1 MSISSINSI
10 DTNIYNEKIKAA
22 ANPAEANTLFY
33 GDFGDLKG
41 DSAEFSSVSS
51 KSETSTLR
59 DEFNSVKEEQGL
71 IGKAWDGIKNFF
83 NMKTGSDNIED
94 TITKYENGEI
104 SEQEAKSA
112 LENYKN
118 GQKMCV
124 DVAADITSGIIAVG
138 AAALAPVTGG
148 ASLLV
153 AAGAGA
159 VSKTAIKASD
169 AFLAGREYELKDL
182 GYDLITGSV
191 NGAIAPLSNALGGAA
206 GTGVAKA
213 CGLNVVN
220 GAAKTTG
227 KGMIAN
233 LLARQGASYVAKE
246 GTKLSAGVIG
256 AKVLS
261 YGADMAVDG
270 ALSGAADGFSR
281 ALGEGRIDDIKDETL
296 NGALGGLIAA
306 PVIGGSMRLAFKG
319 ASSLGSKMFHSA
331 GETLSDTAS
340 NGTARK
346 ITSSFDTDDLARQTI
361 KETSA
366 FGENPVIF
374 ESVQDALDYM
384 KKSENPKIKE
394 ILKSYNDR
402 IEKGKK
408 VPLQRLQDALNLVE
422 NPAYD
427 ERLKLFSSSLA
438 QQYADD
444 VSMRKT
450 QRELLDILGVSD
462 DMVYNPEKKIYTLE
476 SEYGKISAR
485 SKGKD
490 SVAPKIRNK
499 VLSLKEDFPLDE
511 AAASS
516 MIGDAHGMR
525 IVAADS
531 VLSEEKLSGIIRA
544 NVSDDSEYE
553 LFMRY
558 ITKGDGKIEKSMLP
572 KLRSIEKQ
580 VYDKAREVQSGK
592 FTENLAKALEE
603 DKIRITEL
611 HNYAGRDGI
620 AYFSD
625 IQTDRLKSAYE
636 TWYNK
641 MLKIAQK
648 SPETSNYKIIKQD
661 GLTCLQDCKGYVFK
675 PKMLVE
681 SVSNSKGA
689 IKDTG
694 YTAAQMNIVT
704 KDGVQEELQ
713 YRGTG
718 TDKLAEL
725 EHVPYDIK
733 KNKDSVQRP
742 EYDFIRSIFE
752 KHKNDDDFDKLY
764 NQYLSDTYKTTR
776 RAELGFFGTVPDI
789 SDYLGDKLTPDELD
803 AISFEGLRKLHNYT
817 KKLVDKQNAA

>member
-340 NGTARK
+340 DGTARK
-346 ITSSFDTDDLARQTI
+346 ITSSFDTDDLARL
-361 KETSA
+361 A
-366 FGENPVIF
+366 RF
-374 ESVQDALDYM
+374 
-384 KKSENPKIKE
+384 
-394 ILKSYNDR
+394 
-402 IEKGKK
+402 
-408 VPLQRLQDALNLVE
+408 QR
-422 NPAYD
+422 
-427 ERLKLFSSSLA
+427 
-438 QQYADD
+438 
-444 VSMRKT
+444 
-450 QRELLDILGVSD
+450 
-462 DMVYNPEKKIYTLE
+462 
-476 SEYGKISAR
+476 
-485 SKGKD
+485 
-490 SVAPKIRNK
+490 
-499 VLSLKEDFPLDE
+499 
-511 AAASS
+511 
-516 MIGDAHGMR
+516 
-525 IVAADS
+525 
-531 VLSEEKLSGIIRA
+531 
-544 NVSDDSEYE
+544 
-553 LFMRY
+553 
-558 ITKGDGKIEKSMLP
+558 
-572 KLRSIEKQ
+572 
-580 VYDKAREVQSGK
+580 
-592 FTENLAKALEE
+592 
-603 DKIRITEL
+603 
-611 HNYAGRDGI
+611 
-620 AYFSD
+620 
-625 IQTDRLKSAYE
+625 
-636 TWYNK
+636 
-641 MLKIAQK
+641 
-648 SPETSNYKIIKQD
+648 
-661 GLTCLQDCKGYVFK
+661 
-675 PKMLVE
+675 
-681 SVSNSKGA
+681 
-689 IKDTG
+689 
-694 YTAAQMNIVT
+694 
-704 KDGVQEELQ
+704 
-713 YRGTG
+713 
-718 TDKLAEL
+718 
-725 EHVPYDIK
+725 
-733 KNKDSVQRP
+733 
-742 EYDFIRSIFE
+742 
-752 KHKNDDDFDKLY
+752 
-764 NQYLSDTYKTTR
+764 
-776 RAELGFFGTVPDI
+776 
-789 SDYLGDKLTPDELD
+789 
-803 AISFEGLRKLHNYT
+803 
-817 KKLVDKQNAA
+817 

>member
-22 ANPAEANTLFY
+22 ANPAEANSLFY

-41 DSAEFSSVSS
+41 DSAEFLSVSS

-340 NGTARK
+340 DGTARK
-346 ITSSFDTDDLARQTI
+346 ITSSFDTDDLARQTT

-499 VLSLKEDFPLDE
+499 VLGLKEDFPLDE

-558 ITKGDGKIEKSMLP
+558 ITKGEGKIEKSMLP

-641 MLKIAQK
+641 MLKIAQE
-648 SPETSNYKIIKQD
+648 SPETSNYKIIEKD
-661 GLTCLQDCKGYVFK
+661 GLTCLQDCKGYVFE
-675 PKMLVE
+675 PKMLIE
-681 SVSNSKGA
+681 SVSNSKDA
-689 IKDTG
+689 IKGTG
-694 YTAAQMNIVT
+694 YTAAQMNIIT

-742 EYDFIRSIFE
+742 EYDFLRSIFG
-752 KHKNDDDFDKLY
+752 KYKNDDDFDKLY

>member
-169 AFLAGREYELKDL
+169 ALLAGREYELKDL

-340 NGTARK
+340 DGTARK
-346 ITSSFDTDDLARQTI
+346 ITSSFDTDDLARQTT

-499 VLSLKEDFPLDE
+499 VLGLKEDFPLDE

-558 ITKGDGKIEKSMLP
+558 ITKGEGKIEKSMLP

-648 SPETSNYKIIKQD
+648 SPETSNYKIIEKD
-661 GLTCLQDCKGYVFK
+661 GLTCLQDCKGYVFE
-675 PKMLVE
+675 PKMLIE
-681 SVSNSKGA
+681 SVSNSKDA

-694 YTAAQMNIVT
+694 YTAAQMNIIT

-742 EYDFIRSIFE
+742 EYDFLRSIFG
-752 KHKNDDDFDKLY
+752 KYKNDDDFDKLY

>member
-169 AFLAGREYELKDL
+169 ALLAGREYELKDL

-340 NGTARK
+340 DGTARK

-422 NPAYD
+422 NPTYD

-499 VLSLKEDFPLDE
+499 VLGLKEDFPLDE

-558 ITKGDGKIEKSMLP
+558 ITKGEGKIEKSMLP

-641 MLKIAQK
+641 MLKIAQE
-648 SPETSNYKIIKQD
+648 SPETSNYKIIEKD
-661 GLTCLQDCKGYVFK
+661 GLTCLQDCKGYVFE
-675 PKMLVE
+675 PKMLIE
-681 SVSNSKGA
+681 SVSNSKDA
-689 IKDTG
+689 IKGTG
-694 YTAAQMNIVT
+694 YTAAQMNIIT

-742 EYDFIRSIFE
+742 EYDFLRSIFG
-752 KHKNDDDFDKLY
+752 KYKNDDDFDKLY

>member
-33 GDFGDLKG
+33 GDFGGLKG

-59 DEFNSVKEEQGL
+59 DEFNSIKEEQGL

-346 ITSSFDTDDLARQTI
+346 ITSSFDTDDLARQTT

-641 MLKIAQK
+641 MLKIAQE
-648 SPETSNYKIIKQD
+648 SPETSNYKIIEKD
-661 GLTCLQDCKGYVFK
+661 GLTCLQDCKGYVFE
-675 PKMLVE
+675 PKMLIE
-681 SVSNSKGA
+681 SVSNSKDA
-689 IKDTG
+689 IKGTG
-694 YTAAQMNIVT
+694 YTAAQMNIIT

-742 EYDFIRSIFE
+742 EYDFLRSIFG
-752 KHKNDDDFDKLY
+752 KYKNDDDFDKLY

>member
-59 DEFNSVKEEQGL
+59 DEFNSIKEEQGL

-340 NGTARK
+340 DGTARK

-499 VLSLKEDFPLDE
+499 VLGLKEDFPLDE

-641 MLKIAQK
+641 MLKIAQE
-648 SPETSNYKIIKQD
+648 SPETSNYKIIEKD
-661 GLTCLQDCKGYVFK
+661 GLTCLQDCKGYVFE
-675 PKMLVE
+675 PKMLIE
-681 SVSNSKGA
+681 SVSNSKDA

-694 YTAAQMNIVT
+694 YTAAQMNIIT

-742 EYDFIRSIFE
+742 EYDFLRSIFG
-752 KHKNDDDFDKLY
+752 KYKNDDDFDKLY

>member
-169 AFLAGREYELKDL
+169 ALLAGREYELKDL

-340 NGTARK
+340 DGTARK
-346 ITSSFDTDDLARQTI
+346 ITSSFDTDDLARQTT

-499 VLSLKEDFPLDE
+499 VLGLKEDFPLDE

-558 ITKGDGKIEKSMLP
+558 ITKGEGKIEKSMLP

-641 MLKIAQK
+641 MLKIAQE
-648 SPETSNYKIIKQD
+648 SPETSNYKIIEKD
-661 GLTCLQDCKGYVFK
+661 GLTCLQDCKGYVFE
-675 PKMLVE
+675 PKMLIE
-681 SVSNSKGA
+681 SVSNSKDA
-689 IKDTG
+689 IKGTG
-694 YTAAQMNIVT
+694 YTAAQMNIIT

-742 EYDFIRSIFE
+742 EYDFLRSIFG
-752 KHKNDDDFDKLY
+752 KYKNDDDFDKLY

>member
-169 AFLAGREYELKDL
+169 ALLAGREYELKDL

-306 PVIGGSMRLAFKG
+306 PVIGGSMRLAFRG

-340 NGTARK
+340 DGTARK
-346 ITSSFDTDDLARQTI
+346 ITSSFDTDDLARQTT

-366 FGENPVIF
+366 FGESPVIF

-499 VLSLKEDFPLDE
+499 VLGLKEDFPLDE

-558 ITKGDGKIEKSMLP
+558 ITKGEGKIEKSMLP

-641 MLKIAQK
+641 MLKIAQE
-648 SPETSNYKIIKQD
+648 SPETSNYKIIEKD
-661 GLTCLQDCKGYVFK
+661 GLTCLQDCKGYVFE
-675 PKMLVE
+675 PKMLIE
-681 SVSNSKGA
+681 SVSNSKDA

-694 YTAAQMNIVT
+694 YTAAQMNIIT

-742 EYDFIRSIFE
+742 EYDFLRSIFG
-752 KHKNDDDFDKLY
+752 KYKNDDDFDKLY

>member
-59 DEFNSVKEEQGL
+59 DEFNSIKEEQGL

-169 AFLAGREYELKDL
+169 ALLAGREYELKDL

-340 NGTARK
+340 DGTARK

-499 VLSLKEDFPLDE
+499 VLGLKEDFPLDE

-648 SPETSNYKIIKQD
+648 SPETSNYKIIEKD
-661 GLTCLQDCKGYVFK
+661 GLTCLQDCKGYVFE
-675 PKMLVE
+675 PKMLIE
-681 SVSNSKGA
+681 SVSNSKDA

-694 YTAAQMNIVT
+694 YTAAQMNIIT

-742 EYDFIRSIFE
+742 EYDFLRSIFG
-752 KHKNDDDFDKLY
+752 KYKNDDDFDKLY

>member
-59 DEFNSVKEEQGL
+59 DEFNSIKEEQGL

-306 PVIGGSMRLAFKG
+306 PVIGGSMRLAFRG

-340 NGTARK
+340 DGTARK
-346 ITSSFDTDDLARQTI
+346 ITSSFDTDDLARQTT

-366 FGENPVIF
+366 FGESPVIF

-499 VLSLKEDFPLDE
+499 VLGLKEDFPLDE

-558 ITKGDGKIEKSMLP
+558 ITKGEGKIEKSMLP

-641 MLKIAQK
+641 MLKIAQE
-648 SPETSNYKIIKQD
+648 SPETSNYKIIEKD
-661 GLTCLQDCKGYVFK
+661 GLTCLQDCKGYVFE
-675 PKMLVE
+675 PKMLIE
-681 SVSNSKGA
+681 SVSNSKDA

-694 YTAAQMNIVT
+694 YTAAQMNIIT

-742 EYDFIRSIFE
+742 EYDFLRSIFG
-752 KHKNDDDFDKLY
+752 KYKNDDDFDTLY

-789 SDYLGDKLTPDELD
+789 SDYLGDKLTPDELE

>member
-169 AFLAGREYELKDL
+169 ALLAGREYELKDL

-340 NGTARK
+340 DGTARK
-346 ITSSFDTDDLARQTI
+346 ITSSFDTDDLARQTT

-422 NPAYD
+422 NPTYD

-499 VLSLKEDFPLDE
+499 VLGLKEDFPLDE

-611 HNYAGRDGI
+611 HNYAGSDGI

-641 MLKIAQK
+641 MLKIAQE
-648 SPETSNYKIIKQD
+648 SPETSNYKIIEKD
-661 GLTCLQDCKGYVFK
+661 GLTCLQDCKGYVFE
-675 PKMLVE
+675 PKMLIE
-681 SVSNSKGA
+681 SVSNSKDA
-689 IKDTG
+689 IKGTG
-694 YTAAQMNIVT
+694 YTAAQMNIIT

-742 EYDFIRSIFE
+742 EYDFLRSIFG
-752 KHKNDDDFDKLY
+752 KYKNDDDFDKLY

>member
-169 AFLAGREYELKDL
+169 ALLAGREYELKDL

-306 PVIGGSMRLAFKG
+306 PVIGGSMRLAFRG

-340 NGTARK
+340 DGTARK
-346 ITSSFDTDDLARQTI
+346 ITSSFDTDDLVRQTT

-366 FGENPVIF
+366 FGESPVIF

-499 VLSLKEDFPLDE
+499 VLGLKEDFPLDE

-558 ITKGDGKIEKSMLP
+558 ITKGEGKIEKSMLP

-641 MLKIAQK
+641 MLKIAQE
-648 SPETSNYKIIKQD
+648 SPETSNYKIIEKD
-661 GLTCLQDCKGYVFK
+661 GLTCLQDCKGYVFE
-675 PKMLVE
+675 PKMLIE
-681 SVSNSKGA
+681 SVSNSKDA
-689 IKDTG
+689 IKGTG
-694 YTAAQMNIVT
+694 YTAAQMNIIT

-742 EYDFIRSIFE
+742 EYDFLRSIFG
-752 KHKNDDDFDKLY
+752 KYKNDDDFDKLY

>member
-169 AFLAGREYELKDL
+169 ALLAGREYELKDL

-306 PVIGGSMRLAFKG
+306 PVIGGSMRLAFRG

-340 NGTARK
+340 DGTARK
-346 ITSSFDTDDLARQTI
+346 ITSSFDTDDLARQTT

-499 VLSLKEDFPLDE
+499 VLGLKEDFPLDE

-558 ITKGDGKIEKSMLP
+558 ITKGEGKIEKSMLP

-641 MLKIAQK
+641 MLKIAQE
-648 SPETSNYKIIKQD
+648 SPETSNYKIIEKD
-661 GLTCLQDCKGYVFK
+661 GLTCLQDCKGYVFE
-675 PKMLVE
+675 PKMLIE
-681 SVSNSKGA
+681 SVSNSKDA
-689 IKDTG
+689 IKGTG
-694 YTAAQMNIVT
+694 YTAAQMNIIT

-742 EYDFIRSIFE
+742 EYDFLRSIFG
-752 KHKNDDDFDKLY
+752 KYKNDDDFDKLY

>member
-22 ANPAEANTLFY
+22 ANPAEANSLFY

-340 NGTARK
+340 DGTARK
-346 ITSSFDTDDLARQTI
+346 ITSSFDTDDLARQTT

-499 VLSLKEDFPLDE
+499 VLGLKEDFPLDE

-641 MLKIAQK
+641 MLKIAQE
-648 SPETSNYKIIKQD
+648 SPETSNYKIIEKD
-661 GLTCLQDCKGYVFK
+661 GLTCLQDCKGYVFE
-675 PKMLVE
+675 PKMLIE
-681 SVSNSKGA
+681 SVSNSKDA
-689 IKDTG
+689 IKGTG
-694 YTAAQMNIVT
+694 YTAAQMNIIT

-742 EYDFIRSIFE
+742 EYDFLRSIFG
-752 KHKNDDDFDKLY
+752 KYKNDDDFDKLY

>member
-71 IGKAWDGIKNFF
+71 IGKVWDGIKNFF

-169 AFLAGREYELKDL
+169 ALLAGREYELKDL

-306 PVIGGSMRLAFKG
+306 PVIGGSMRLAFKS

-340 NGTARK
+340 DGTARK
-346 ITSSFDTDDLARQTI
+346 ITSSFDTDDLARQTT

-499 VLSLKEDFPLDE
+499 VLGLKEDFPLDE

-558 ITKGDGKIEKSMLP
+558 ITKGEGKIEKSMLP

-641 MLKIAQK
+641 MLKIAQE
-648 SPETSNYKIIKQD
+648 SPETSNYKIIEKD
-661 GLTCLQDCKGYVFK
+661 GLTCLQDCKGYVFE
-675 PKMLVE
+675 PKMLIE
-681 SVSNSKGA
+681 SVSNSKDA
-689 IKDTG
+689 IKGTG
-694 YTAAQMNIVT
+694 YTAAQMNIIT

-742 EYDFIRSIFE
+742 EYDFLRSIFG
-752 KHKNDDDFDKLY
+752 KYKNDDDFDKLY

>member
-340 NGTARK
+340 DGTARK
-346 ITSSFDTDDLARQTI
+346 ITSSFDTDDLARQTT

-499 VLSLKEDFPLDE
+499 VLGLKEDFPLDE

-558 ITKGDGKIEKSMLP
+558 ISKGDGKIEKSMLP

-641 MLKIAQK
+641 MLKIAQE
-648 SPETSNYKIIKQD
+648 SPETSNYKIIEKD

-675 PKMLVE
+675 PKMLIE
-681 SVSNSKGA
+681 SVSNSKDA
-689 IKDTG
+689 IKGTG
-694 YTAAQMNIVT
+694 YTAAQMNIIT

-742 EYDFIRSIFE
+742 EYDFLRSIFG
-752 KHKNDDDFDKLY
+752 KYKNDDDFDKLY

>member
-169 AFLAGREYELKDL
+169 ALLAGREYELKDL

-340 NGTARK
+340 DGTARK
-346 ITSSFDTDDLARQTI
+346 ITSSFDTDDLVRQTT

-499 VLSLKEDFPLDE
+499 VLGLKEDFPLDE
-511 AAASS
+511 TAASS

-641 MLKIAQK
+641 MLKIAQE
-648 SPETSNYKIIKQD
+648 SPETSNYKIIEKD
-661 GLTCLQDCKGYVFK
+661 GLTCLQDCKGYVFE
-675 PKMLVE
+675 PKMLIE
-681 SVSNSKGA
+681 SVSNSKDA

-694 YTAAQMNIVT
+694 YTAAQMNIIT

-742 EYDFIRSIFE
+742 EYDFLRSIFG
-752 KHKNDDDFDKLY
+752 KYKNDDDFDKLY

>member
-340 NGTARK
+340 DGTARK
-346 ITSSFDTDDLARQTI
+346 ITSSFDTDDLARQTT

-422 NPAYD
+422 NPTYD

-499 VLSLKEDFPLDE
+499 VLGLKEDFPLDE

-558 ITKGDGKIEKSMLP
+558 ITKGEGKIEKSMLP

-648 SPETSNYKIIKQD
+648 SPETSNYKIIEKD
-661 GLTCLQDCKGYVFK
+661 GLTCLQDCKGYVFE
-675 PKMLVE
+675 PKMLIE
-681 SVSNSKGA
+681 SVSNSKDA

-694 YTAAQMNIVT
+694 YTAAQMNIIT

-742 EYDFIRSIFE
+742 EYDFLRSIFG
-752 KHKNDDDFDKLY
+752 KYKNDDDFDKLY

>member
-71 IGKAWDGIKNFF
+71 IGKVWDGIKNFF

-169 AFLAGREYELKDL
+169 ALLAGREYELKDL

-340 NGTARK
+340 DGTARK
-346 ITSSFDTDDLARQTI
+346 ITSSFDTDDLARQTT

-422 NPAYD
+422 NPTYD

-499 VLSLKEDFPLDE
+499 VLGLKEDFPLDE

-641 MLKIAQK
+641 MFEIAQK
-648 SPETSNYKIIKQD
+648 SPETSNYKIIEKD
-661 GLTCLQDCKGYVFK
+661 GLTCLQDCKGYVFE
-675 PKMLVE
+675 PKMLIE
-681 SVSNSKGA
+681 SVSNSKDA

-694 YTAAQMNIVT
+694 YTAAQMNIIT

-742 EYDFIRSIFE
+742 EYDFLRSIFG
-752 KHKNDDDFDKLY
+752 KYKNDDDFDKLY

>member
-169 AFLAGREYELKDL
+169 ALLAGREYELKDL

-340 NGTARK
+340 DGTARK
-346 ITSSFDTDDLARQTI
+346 ITSSFDTDDLVRQTT

-499 VLSLKEDFPLDE
+499 VLGLKEDFPLDE

-641 MLKIAQK
+641 MLKIAQE
-648 SPETSNYKIIKQD
+648 SPETSNYKIIEKD
-661 GLTCLQDCKGYVFK
+661 GLTCLQDCKGYVFE
-675 PKMLVE
+675 PKMLIE
-681 SVSNSKGA
+681 SVSNSKDA

-694 YTAAQMNIVT
+694 YTAAQMNIIT

-742 EYDFIRSIFE
+742 EYDFLRSIFG
-752 KHKNDDDFDKLY
+752 KYKNDDDFDKLY

>member
-71 IGKAWDGIKNFF
+71 IGKVWDGIKNFF

-169 AFLAGREYELKDL
+169 ALLAGREYELKDL

-340 NGTARK
+340 DGTARK
-346 ITSSFDTDDLARQTI
+346 ITSSFDTDDLARQTT

-499 VLSLKEDFPLDE
+499 VLGLKEDFPLDE

-558 ITKGDGKIEKSMLP
+558 ITKGEGKIEKSMLP

-648 SPETSNYKIIKQD
+648 SPETSNYKIIEKD
-661 GLTCLQDCKGYVFK
+661 GLTCLQDCKGYVFE
-675 PKMLVE
+675 PKMLIE
-681 SVSNSKGA
+681 SVSNSKDA

-694 YTAAQMNIVT
+694 YTAAQMNIIT

-742 EYDFIRSIFE
+742 EYDFLRSIFG
-752 KHKNDDDFDKLY
+752 KYKNDDDFDKLY

-789 SDYLGDKLTPDELD
+789 SDYLGDKLTPDELE

>member
-159 VSKTAIKASD
+159 VSKTVIKASD

-340 NGTARK
+340 DGTARK
-346 ITSSFDTDDLARQTI
+346 ITSSFDTDDLARQTT

-499 VLSLKEDFPLDE
+499 VLGLKEDFPLDE

-516 MIGDAHGMR
+516 MIGDAHGIR

-558 ITKGDGKIEKSMLP
+558 ITKGGGKIDENMLP

-641 MLKIAQK
+641 MLKIAQE
-648 SPETSNYKIIKQD
+648 SPETSNYKIIEKD
-661 GLTCLQDCKGYVFK
+661 GLTCLQDCKGYVFE
-675 PKMLVE
+675 PKMLIE
-681 SVSNSKGA
+681 SVSNSKDA

-694 YTAAQMNIVT
+694 YTAAQMNIIT

-742 EYDFIRSIFE
+742 EYDLLRSIFG
-752 KHKNDDDFDKLY
+752 KYKNDDDFDKLY

>member
-499 VLSLKEDFPLDE
+499 VLGLKEDFPLDE

-516 MIGDAHGMR
+516 MIGDAHGIR

-558 ITKGDGKIEKSMLP
+558 ITKGEGKIEKSMLP

-641 MLKIAQK
+641 MLKIAQE
-648 SPETSNYKIIKQD
+648 SPETSNYKIIEKD
-661 GLTCLQDCKGYVFK
+661 GLTCLQDCKGYVFE
-675 PKMLVE
+675 PKMLIE
-681 SVSNSKGA
+681 SVSNSKDA
-689 IKDTG
+689 IKGTG
-694 YTAAQMNIVT
+694 YTAAQMNIIT

-742 EYDFIRSIFE
+742 EYDFLRSIFG
-752 KHKNDDDFDKLY
+752 KYKNDDDFDKLY

>member
-340 NGTARK
+340 DGTARK

-499 VLSLKEDFPLDE
+499 VLGLKEDFPLDE

-641 MLKIAQK
+641 MLKIAQE
-648 SPETSNYKIIKQD
+648 SPETSNYKIIEKD
-661 GLTCLQDCKGYVFK
+661 GLTCLQDCKGYVFE
-675 PKMLVE
+675 PKMLIE
-681 SVSNSKGA
+681 SVSNSKDA
-689 IKDTG
+689 IKGTG
-694 YTAAQMNIVT
+694 YTAAQMNIIT

-742 EYDFIRSIFE
+742 EYDFLRSIFG
-752 KHKNDDDFDKLY
+752 KYKNDDDFDKLY

>member
-340 NGTARK
+340 DGTARK
-346 ITSSFDTDDLARQTI
+346 ITSSFDTDDLARQTT

-499 VLSLKEDFPLDE
+499 VLGLKEDFPLDE

-648 SPETSNYKIIKQD
+648 SPETSNYKIIEKD

-675 PKMLVE
+675 PKMLIE
-681 SVSNSKGA
+681 SVSNSKDA

-694 YTAAQMNIVT
+694 YTAAQMNIIT

-742 EYDFIRSIFE
+742 EYDFLRSIFG
-752 KHKNDDDFDKLY
+752 KYKNDDDFDKLY

>member
-169 AFLAGREYELKDL
+169 ALLAGREYELKDL

-306 PVIGGSMRLAFKG
+306 PVIGGSMRLAFRG

-340 NGTARK
+340 DGTARK
-346 ITSSFDTDDLARQTI
+346 ITSSFDTDDLARQTT

-499 VLSLKEDFPLDE
+499 VLGLKEDFPLDE
-511 AAASS
+511 TAASS

-558 ITKGDGKIEKSMLP
+558 ITKGEGKIEKSMLP

-641 MLKIAQK
+641 MLKIAQE
-648 SPETSNYKIIKQD
+648 SPETSNYKIIEKD
-661 GLTCLQDCKGYVFK
+661 GLTCLQDCKGYVFE
-675 PKMLVE
+675 PKMLIE
-681 SVSNSKGA
+681 SVSNSKDA
-689 IKDTG
+689 IKGTG
-694 YTAAQMNIVT
+694 YTAAQMNIIT

-742 EYDFIRSIFE
+742 EYDFLRSIFG
-752 KHKNDDDFDKLY
+752 KYKNDDDFDKLY

>member
-169 AFLAGREYELKDL
+169 ALLAGREYELKDL

-499 VLSLKEDFPLDE
+499 VLGLKEDFPLDE

-558 ITKGDGKIEKSMLP
+558 ITKGEGKIEKSMLP

-641 MLKIAQK
+641 MLKIAQE
-648 SPETSNYKIIKQD
+648 SPETSNYKIIEKD
-661 GLTCLQDCKGYVFK
+661 GLTCLQDCKGYVFE
-675 PKMLVE
+675 PKMLIE
-681 SVSNSKGA
+681 SVSNSKDA
-689 IKDTG
+689 IKGTG
-694 YTAAQMNIVT
+694 YTAAQMNIIT

-742 EYDFIRSIFE
+742 EYDFLRSIFG
-752 KHKNDDDFDKLY
+752 KYKNDDDFDKLY

>member
-159 VSKTAIKASD
+159 VSKTVIKASD
-169 AFLAGREYELKDL
+169 ALLAGREYELKDL

-306 PVIGGSMRLAFKG
+306 PVIGGSMRLAFKS

-340 NGTARK
+340 DGTARK

-499 VLSLKEDFPLDE
+499 VLGLKEDFPLDE

-558 ITKGDGKIEKSMLP
+558 ITKGEGKIEKSMLP

-641 MLKIAQK
+641 MLKIAQE
-648 SPETSNYKIIKQD
+648 SPETSNYKIIEKD
-661 GLTCLQDCKGYVFK
+661 GLTCLQDCKGYVFE
-675 PKMLVE
+675 PKMLIE
-681 SVSNSKGA
+681 SVSNSKDA

-694 YTAAQMNIVT
+694 YTAVQMNIIT

-742 EYDFIRSIFE
+742 EYDFLRSIFG
-752 KHKNDDDFDKLY
+752 KYKNDDDFDKLY

>member
-169 AFLAGREYELKDL
+169 ALLAGREYELKDL

-499 VLSLKEDFPLDE
+499 VLGLKEDFPLDE

-648 SPETSNYKIIKQD
+648 SPETSNYKIIEKD
-661 GLTCLQDCKGYVFK
+661 GLTCLQDCKGYVFE
-675 PKMLVE
+675 PKMLIE
-681 SVSNSKGA
+681 SVSNSKDA
-689 IKDTG
+689 IKGTG
-694 YTAAQMNIVT
+694 YTAAQMNIIT

-742 EYDFIRSIFE
+742 EYDFLRSIFG
-752 KHKNDDDFDKLY
+752 KYKNDDDFDKLY

>member
-340 NGTARK
+340 DGTARK
-346 ITSSFDTDDLARQTI
+346 ITSSFDTDDLARQTT

-499 VLSLKEDFPLDE
+499 VLGLKEDFPLDE

-558 ITKGDGKIEKSMLP
+558 ITKGEGKIEKSMLP

-648 SPETSNYKIIKQD
+648 SPETSNYKIIEKD
-661 GLTCLQDCKGYVFK
+661 GLTCLQDCKGYVFE
-675 PKMLVE
+675 PKMLIE
-681 SVSNSKGA
+681 SVSNSKDA

-694 YTAAQMNIVT
+694 YTAAQMNIIT

-742 EYDFIRSIFE
+742 EYDFLRSIFG
-752 KHKNDDDFDKLY
+752 KYKNDDDFDKLY

-789 SDYLGDKLTPDELD
+789 SDYLGDKLTPDELE

>member
-346 ITSSFDTDDLARQTI
+346 ITSSFDTDDLARQTT

-499 VLSLKEDFPLDE
+499 VLGLKEDFPLDE

-641 MLKIAQK
+641 MLKIAQE
-648 SPETSNYKIIKQD
+648 SPETSNYKIIEKD

-675 PKMLVE
+675 PKMLIE
-681 SVSNSKGA
+681 SVSNSKDA
-689 IKDTG
+689 IKGTG
-694 YTAAQMNIVT
+694 YTAAQMNIIT

-742 EYDFIRSIFE
+742 EYDFLRSIFG
-752 KHKNDDDFDKLY
+752 KYKNDDDFDKLY

>member
-340 NGTARK
+340 DGTARK
-346 ITSSFDTDDLARQTI
+346 ITSSFDTDDLARQTT

-499 VLSLKEDFPLDE
+499 VLGLKEDFPLDE

-641 MLKIAQK
+641 MLKIAQE
-648 SPETSNYKIIKQD
+648 SPETSNYKIIEKD
-661 GLTCLQDCKGYVFK
+661 GLTCLQDCKGYVFE
-675 PKMLVE
+675 PKMLIE
-681 SVSNSKGA
+681 SVSNSKDA
-689 IKDTG
+689 IKGTG
-694 YTAAQMNIVT
+694 YTAAQMNIIT

-742 EYDFIRSIFE
+742 EYDFLRSIFG
-752 KHKNDDDFDKLY
+752 KYKNDDDFDKLY

>member
-169 AFLAGREYELKDL
+169 ALLAGREYELKDL

-340 NGTARK
+340 DGTARK
-346 ITSSFDTDDLARQTI
+346 ITSSFDTDDLARQTT

-499 VLSLKEDFPLDE
+499 VLGLKEDFPLDE
-511 AAASS
+511 TAASS

-641 MLKIAQK
+641 MLKIAQE
-648 SPETSNYKIIKQD
+648 SPETSNYKIIEKD
-661 GLTCLQDCKGYVFK
+661 GLTCLQDCKGYVFE
-675 PKMLVE
+675 PKMLIE
-681 SVSNSKGA
+681 SVSNSKDA
-689 IKDTG
+689 IKGTG
-694 YTAAQMNIVT
+694 YTAAQMNIIT

-742 EYDFIRSIFE
+742 EYDFLRSIFG
-752 KHKNDDDFDKLY
+752 KYKNDDDFDKLY

-789 SDYLGDKLTPDELD
+789 SDYLGDKLTPDELE

>member
-169 AFLAGREYELKDL
+169 ALLAGREYELKDL

-306 PVIGGSMRLAFKG
+306 PVIGGSMRLAFKS

-340 NGTARK
+340 DGTARK
-346 ITSSFDTDDLARQTI
+346 ITSSFDTDDLARQTT

-499 VLSLKEDFPLDE
+499 VLGLKEDFPLDE

-558 ITKGDGKIEKSMLP
+558 ITKGEGKIEKSMLP

-641 MLKIAQK
+641 MLKIAQE
-648 SPETSNYKIIKQD
+648 SPETSNYKIIEKD
-661 GLTCLQDCKGYVFK
+661 GLTCLQDCKGYVFE
-675 PKMLVE
+675 PKMLIE
-681 SVSNSKGA
+681 SVSNSKDA

-694 YTAAQMNIVT
+694 YTAAQMNIIT

-742 EYDFIRSIFE
+742 EYDFLRSIFG
-752 KHKNDDDFDKLY
+752 KYKNDDDFDKLY

-789 SDYLGDKLTPDELD
+789 SDYLGDKLTPDELE

>member
-22 ANPAEANTLFY
+22 ANPAEANSLFY

-233 LLARQGASYVAKE
+233 LLAQQGASYVAKE

-422 NPAYD
+422 NPTYD

-499 VLSLKEDFPLDE
+499 VLGLKEDFPLDE

-648 SPETSNYKIIKQD
+648 SPETSNYKIIEKD
-661 GLTCLQDCKGYVFK
+661 GLTCLQDCKGYVFE
-675 PKMLVE
+675 PKMLIE
-681 SVSNSKGA
+681 SVSNSKDA

-694 YTAAQMNIVT
+694 YTAAQMNIIT

-742 EYDFIRSIFE
+742 EYDFLRSIFG
-752 KHKNDDDFDKLY
+752 KYKNDDDFDKLY

>member
-169 AFLAGREYELKDL
+169 ALLAGREYELKDL

-340 NGTARK
+340 DGTARK
-346 ITSSFDTDDLARQTI
+346 ITSSFDTDDLARQTT

-499 VLSLKEDFPLDE
+499 VLGLKEDFPLDE
-511 AAASS
+511 TAASS

-558 ITKGDGKIEKSMLP
+558 ITKGEGKIEKSMLP

-641 MLKIAQK
+641 MLKIAQE
-648 SPETSNYKIIKQD
+648 SPETSNYKIIEKD
-661 GLTCLQDCKGYVFK
+661 GLTCLQDCKGYVFE
-675 PKMLVE
+675 PKMLIE
-681 SVSNSKGA
+681 SVSNSKDA

-694 YTAAQMNIVT
+694 YTAAQMNIIT

-742 EYDFIRSIFE
+742 EYDFLRSIFG
-752 KHKNDDDFDKLY
+752 KYKNDDDFDKLY

>member
-159 VSKTAIKASD
+159 VSKTVIKASD
-169 AFLAGREYELKDL
+169 ALLAGREYELKDL

-340 NGTARK
+340 DGTARK
-346 ITSSFDTDDLARQTI
+346 ITSSFDTDDLVRQTT

-499 VLSLKEDFPLDE
+499 VLGLKEDFPLDE

-641 MLKIAQK
+641 MLKIAQE
-648 SPETSNYKIIKQD
+648 SPETSNYKIIEKD
-661 GLTCLQDCKGYVFK
+661 GLTCLQDCKGYVFE
-675 PKMLVE
+675 PKMLIE
-681 SVSNSKGA
+681 SVSNSKDA

-694 YTAAQMNIVT
+694 YTAAQMNIIT

-742 EYDFIRSIFE
+742 EYDFLRSIFG
-752 KHKNDDDFDKLY
+752 KYKNDDDFDKLY

>member
-340 NGTARK
+340 DGTARK
-346 ITSSFDTDDLARQTI
+346 ITSSFDTDDLARQTT

-499 VLSLKEDFPLDE
+499 VLGLKEDFPLDE
-511 AAASS
+511 AAANS

-641 MLKIAQK
+641 MLKIAQE
-648 SPETSNYKIIKQD
+648 SPETSNYKIIEKD
-661 GLTCLQDCKGYVFK
+661 GLTCLQDCKGYVFE
-675 PKMLVE
+675 PKMLIE
-681 SVSNSKGA
+681 SVSNSKDA

-694 YTAAQMNIVT
+694 YTAAQMNIIT

-742 EYDFIRSIFE
+742 EYDFLRSIFG
-752 KHKNDDDFDKLY
+752 KYKNDDDFDKLY

>member
-169 AFLAGREYELKDL
+169 ALLAGREYELKDL

-306 PVIGGSMRLAFKG
+306 PVIGGSMRLAFKS

-340 NGTARK
+340 DGTARK

-499 VLSLKEDFPLDE
+499 VLGLKEDFPLDE
-511 AAASS
+511 AAANS

-641 MLKIAQK
+641 MLKIAQE
-648 SPETSNYKIIKQD
+648 SPETSNYKIIEKD
-661 GLTCLQDCKGYVFK
+661 GLTCLQDCKGYVFE
-675 PKMLVE
+675 PKMLIE
-681 SVSNSKGA
+681 SVSNSKDA
-689 IKDTG
+689 IKGTG
-694 YTAAQMNIVT
+694 YTAAQMNIIT

-742 EYDFIRSIFE
+742 EYDFLRSIFG
-752 KHKNDDDFDKLY
+752 KYKNDDDFDKLY

>member
-169 AFLAGREYELKDL
+169 ALLAGREYELKDL

-340 NGTARK
+340 DGTARK
-346 ITSSFDTDDLARQTI
+346 ITSSFDTDDLARQTT

-499 VLSLKEDFPLDE
+499 VLGLKEDFPLDE
-511 AAASS
+511 TAASS

-558 ITKGDGKIEKSMLP
+558 ITKGEGKIEKSMLP

-641 MLKIAQK
+641 MLKIAQE
-648 SPETSNYKIIKQD
+648 SPETSNYKIIEKD
-661 GLTCLQDCKGYVFK
+661 GLTCLQDCKGYVFE
-675 PKMLVE
+675 PKMLIE
-681 SVSNSKGA
+681 SVSNSKDA

-694 YTAAQMNIVT
+694 YTAAQMNIIT

-742 EYDFIRSIFE
+742 EYDFLRSIFG
-752 KHKNDDDFDKLY
+752 KYKNDDDFDKLY

-789 SDYLGDKLTPDELD
+789 SDYLGDKLTPDELE